1 MKKSYKN
8 FLIVLPLAISILA
21 YLIYCSI
28 ELLALRP
35 KGLSWRPYVTTG
47 MFIVITMGL
56 IIFFVLLVCKLLK
69 GLKQQIKT
77 KKILRLIASAVLGC
91 TTIWI
96 AICGVVFVSLT
107 FTHEKVVKT
116 DDIKY
121 ISCLSDWNPIYYHH
135 HEYDSWFTMSD
146 EPFESI
152 KNEI

>member
-8 FLIVLPLAISILA
+8 FLIALPLAISVLA

-77 KKILRLIASAVLGC
+77 KKILCLVASVVLGC
-91 TTIWI
+91 TAIWI

>member
-8 FLIVLPLAISILA
+8 FLIALPLAISVLA

-28 ELLALRP
+28 ELLILRP

-47 MFIVITMGL
+47 MFIVITIGL

-69 GLKQQIKT
+69 ALKQQIKT
-77 KKILRLIASAVLGC
+77 KKILCLVASVVLGC
-91 TTIWI
+91 TAIWI
-96 AICGVVFVSLT
+96 AICGVVFLSLT

-116 DDIKY
+116 DDTKY

>member
-77 KKILRLIASAVLGC
+77 KKILCLVASVVLGC
-91 TTIWI
+91 TAIWI
-96 AICGVVFVSLT
+96 AICGVVFLSLT

-121 ISCLSDWNPIYYHH
+121 VSCLSDWNPIYYHH
-135 HEYDSWFTMSD
+135 YEYDSWFTMAD

-152 KNEI
+152 NR